1 MGGTIIPDEKKKRER
16 DDFASPL
23 DEGRE
28 ISRRKDKRSLFGPE
42 KLTMRRKNAVKSF
55 AKIRRH
61 VFSANEK

>member
-1 MGGTIIPDEKKKRER
+1 MGGTIIPDEKKRER
-16 DDFASPL
+16 DDSASPL